1 MIIKM
6 LVSNTDL
13 IVACTAAVSVF
24 FASVAVFWPYLV
36 PDIIGSRMR
45 RMAGERETIRV
56 RERGRL
62 SAGKLSSLTTEP
74 KKIFKEIFDRLN
86 LAKEAEDGQ
95 MIQRLRMAG
104 YRGRGPVVTF
114 VAMRL
119 IMPGV
124 LFCVVALYV
133 FAVLQ
138 LQYPLLVKLSIACAA
153 ALLGYYIPALF
164 VSNRIAKRQK
174 SIRRAWPDA
183 LDLLLICVESGMGI
197 ESAFRKVSEEIG
209 SQSLELAEELALTT
223 AELSYLSDRRRAYQN
238 LAQRTG
244 LDGVKGVVL
253 ALVQAEKYGTP
264 VGNALRVFAQEQRDA
279 RISDAEKKAASLP
292 PKLTVPM
299 ILFFLPVLFAII
311 ITPAAI
317 QIMNDSQQPEV
328 RAPERAQGA
337 G

>member
-1 MIIKM
+1 MIVKT

-13 IVACTAAVSVF
+13 IVACTAAISVF

-45 RMAGERETIRV
+45 RMAGERETIRI
-56 RERGRL
+56 RERRRL
-62 SAGKLSSLTTEP
+62 NVGKLSTLTTEP
-74 KKIFKEIFDRLN
+74 RQIFKEIFDRLN
-86 LAKEAEDGQ
+86 LAKQAEDGA
-95 MIQRLRMAG
+95 MVQRLRMAG

-114 VAMRL
+114 LAMRL

-124 LFCVVALYV
+124 LFSIVALYV
-133 FAVLQ
+133 FVVLQ
-138 LQYPLLVKLSIACAA
+138 LQYPLFVKLSIVCAA

-279 RISDAEKKAASLP
+279 RISEAEKKAASLP

-317 QIMNDSQQPEV
+317 QIMSNPQ
-328 RAPERAQGA
+328 
-337 G
+337 

>member
-1 MIIKM
+1 MF
-6 LVSNTDL
+6 VDA
-13 IVACTAAVSVF
+13 VAANSSLFVAAMAAMSVF
-24 FASVAVFWPYLV
+24 FAAVVVFWPYLV
-36 PDIIGSRMR
+36 PDAIESRMR
-45 RMAGERETIRV
+45 AMAGEREIIRK
-56 RERGRL
+56 RERKKLDVGQL
-62 SAGKLSSLTTEP
+62 SALRTEP
-74 KKIFKEIFDRLN
+74 KQIFKEIVDRLN
-86 LAKEAEDGQ
+86 LAREAEDGNVVR
-95 MIQRLRMAG
+95 RLRMAG

-114 VAMRL
+114 LAMRL

-124 LFCVVALYV
+124 LFAVSAFYIFV
-133 FAVLQ
+133 VLQ
-138 LQYPLLVKLSIACAA
+138 LDYPLVAKCGIVIAAT
-153 ALLGYYIPALF
+153 LIGYYVPTLY

-197 ESAFRKVSEEIG
+197 EGAFRKVSEEIG

-223 AELSYLSDRRRAYQN
+223 AELSYLPDRRTAYQN

-253 ALVQAEKYGTP
+253 SLIQAEKYGTP
-264 VGNALRVFAQEQRDA
+264 VGVSLRVFAQEQRDT
-279 RISDAEKKAASLP
+279 RISEAEKKAASLP

-317 QIMNDSQQPEV
+317 QIMNTPEPAAGAV
-328 RAPERAQGA
+328 AGAPGA